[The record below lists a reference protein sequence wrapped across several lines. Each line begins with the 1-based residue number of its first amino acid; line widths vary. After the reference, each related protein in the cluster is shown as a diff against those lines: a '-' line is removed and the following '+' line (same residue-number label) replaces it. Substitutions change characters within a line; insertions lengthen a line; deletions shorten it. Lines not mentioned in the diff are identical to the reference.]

1 MAGGGGENELNLVP
15 YMDVLLNLIIYMVWA
30 TQDAGALQEV
40 PVILPQNGGG
50 GGKAPVAELVHME
63 ARIATEG
70 VVYFQSSDK
79 KSVGKFEVA
88 SQAKEI
94 GEFLQGVAALP
105 SVKPQLVMTAEV
117 GVPMGK
123 VITVMDL
130 AQNPK
135 YAPEA
140 RASVPDGA
148 SPGDFTCQNMEPANK
163 GDPPFKVGPFCNV
176 VFNPPGKASKA
187 APGVR

>member
-50 GGKAPVAELVHME
+50 GGKAPVVELVHME
-63 ARIATEG
+63 ARVATDG

-88 SQAKEI
+88 NQAKEI
-94 GEFLQGVAALP
+94 GTFLKEVAALP
-105 SVKPQLVMTAEV
+105 NVKPQLVMTAEV

-130 AQNPK
+130 AQSPA
-135 YAPEA
+135 YRPE
-140 RASVPDGA
+140 RAALPEGA
-148 SPGDFTCQNMEPANK
+148 KPEDFDCPVEDAK
-163 GDPPFKVGPFCNV
+163 AGPFCNV
-176 VFNPPGKASKA
+176 AFNPPGKASKA
-187 APGVR
+187 APGVP

>member
-50 GGKAPVAELVHME
+50 GGKAPVVELVHME
-63 ARIATEG
+63 ARVATDG

-79 KSVGKFEVA
+79 KSSGKYEVA
-88 SQAKEI
+88 KQAKEI
-94 GEFLQGVAALP
+94 GTFLKDVAALP
-105 SVKPQLVMTAEV
+105 NVKPQLVMTAEV
-117 GVPMGK
+117 GVPMGQ

-130 AQNPK
+130 AQSPT
-135 YAPEA
+135 YRPE
-140 RASVPDGA
+140 RAALPEGA
-148 SPGDFTCQNMEPANK
+148 KPEDFDCPVEAAK
-163 GDPPFKVGPFCNV
+163 AGPFCNV
-176 VFNPPGKASKA
+176 AFNPPGKASKA
-187 APGVR
+187 APGVP

>member
-30 TQDAGALQEV
+30 TQSAGALQEV

-50 GGKAPVAELVHME
+50 GGKGGATVELVHME
-63 ARIATEG
+63 ARVAADG

-88 SQAKEI
+88 KQKDQI
-94 GEFLQGVAALP
+94 GDFLKGVAALP
-105 SVKPQLVMTAEV
+105 SVKPQLVMTAEE
-117 GVPMGK
+117 GVPMGQ

-130 AQNPK
+130 AQSPK
-135 YAPEA
+135 YRPERAP
-140 RASVPDGA
+140 VPDGA
-148 SPGDFTCQNMEPANK
+148 KPEEFECPVASDKA
-163 GDPPFKVGPFCNV
+163 GPFCSV
-176 VFNPPGKASKA
+176 AFNRPGKASKA
-187 APGVR
+187 PGVP